1 MEATTVK
8 HCHLRNV
15 MLIYIHRQ
23 LFCLSDKVKIALAI
37 REGNQKIIHR
47 KFQNKGKMKSI
58 FARLML
64 QKKYILLIL
73 KVNIRFFRAK
83 CGKES
88 GWEKKTEK

>member
-1 MEATTVK
+1 M
-8 HCHLRNV
+8 R
-15 MLIYIHRQ
+15 
-23 LFCLSDKVKIALAI
+23 
-37 REGNQKIIHR
+37 
-47 KFQNKGKMKSI
+47 SI

-73 KVNIRFFRAK
+73 KVNIWDFFRAK

>member
-1 MEATTVK
+1 
-8 HCHLRNV
+8 
-15 MLIYIHRQ
+15 
-23 LFCLSDKVKIALAI
+23 
-37 REGNQKIIHR
+37 
-47 KFQNKGKMKSI
+47 MKSI

-73 KVNIRFFRAK
+73 KVNISELFRAK

>member
-1 MEATTVK
+1 
-8 HCHLRNV
+8 
-15 MLIYIHRQ
+15 
-23 LFCLSDKVKIALAI
+23 
-37 REGNQKIIHR
+37 
-47 KFQNKGKMKSI
+47 MKSI

-73 KVNIRFFRAK
+73 KVNIRGFFRAK